1 MSRCRRL
8 MSCRCRS
15 IGRVVAAVLV
25 LGATLSPERVGAEPL
40 SRLPDGEVT
49 TSGDWSAYLI
59 DPVTRYDHGVL
70 GDAIEAGGFAV
81 ERKGLRQLLRL
92 DAGAVFEDR
101 RVRLADLDGDGVAEA
116 IVIKSYLDRGS
127 AIAVYRLGPEGITP
141 LAESAAVGQ
150 RHRWLNIVGVADF
163 TGTGER
169 MIAAVVTP
177 HLAGS
182 LRIYRQVGRTLEAV
196 AKIDGFTNHIPG
208 SRDIDLARIDDID
221 GDGIPEIVLPALD
234 RKSLAAI
241 SFKGGAASIAAQAP
255 APARIVALI
264 RSSAG
269 AAIVRTEHGRQVN
282 IALAGGVAKRGV
294 GR

>member
-1 MSRCRRL
+1 
-8 MSCRCRS
+8 MSCRRKL
-15 IGRVVAAVLV
+15 IGRVVVTVLA
-25 LGATLSPERVGAEPL
+25 LGATLSLAPAGAEPL
-40 SRLPDGEVT
+40 SRLPDGEAA
-49 TSGDWSAYLI
+49 TSGEWSAYLI

-81 ERKGLRQLLRL
+81 ERKGLPQVLRL

-101 RVRLADLDGDGVAEA
+101 RVRLADLDGDGVPEA

-127 AIAVYRLGPEGITP
+127 AVAVYRLGPDGITP
-141 LAESAAVGQ
+141 FAESAAVGQ
-150 RHRWLNIVGVADF
+150 PHRWLNIVGVADF
-163 TGTGER
+163 TGSGER

-182 LRIYRQVGRTLEAV
+182 LRIYRQVGQTLEAV
-196 AKIDGFTNHIPG
+196 ARIDGFTNHILG
-208 SRDIDLARIDDID
+208 QRDLDLARIDDID
-221 GDGIPEIVLPALD
+221 GDGIPEIVLPTRD

-241 SFKGGAASIAAQAP
+241 SFKGGAASIAAEVP

-264 RSSAG
+264 GSSAG
-269 AAIVRTEHGRQVN
+269 AAVVKTEQGKQVN
-282 IALAGGVAKRGV
+282 VALAGGMAKRGV